1 MSTVPFQV
9 ENHVGRLVEA
19 RVFAL
24 ADRAAADAYGLAV
37 AAAAVRVGS
46 GAVLCADHRAVRIY
60 PEAAAERLIDLFRPN
75 NKRFARITLVIA
87 PTNATL
93 LLQLERLVRT
103 AGSDMRRVFRE
114 PESALEHLAV
124 ALEAAERARAR
135 AFLADGGAA
144 ASPSG
149 S

>member
-1 MSTVPFQV
+1 MVPFQV
-9 ENHVGRLVEA
+9 ANVVGKLVEA

-24 ADRAAADAYGLAV
+24 ADRAAADDYGLQV

-60 PEAAAERLIDLFRPN
+60 PEAAAERLIELFRPN

-114 PESALEHLAV
+114 PEGALEHLAV
-124 ALEAAERARAR
+124 ALDPEERARAR
-135 AFLADGGAA
+135 AFLGERVASDSAGA
-144 ASPSG
+144 
-149 S
+149 